1 MKRKNDH
8 FREGSSILV
17 ARTSPSSCP
26 IAIMEWF
33 LLAGQHQETDYLLR
47 KIHVCHPKR
56 GFSLHLQPLTYPR
69 DGELFN
75 KCLKTVGL
83 NPKQYGPHSLRFS
96 GALQQPRLLSQT
108 GCSCVIAAGVRS
120 QLRTCTFRKQK
131 KPSLGFPEHS
141 AYKIHLWQLFFSGLC
156 FSEETFFKFIWTKFF
171 AWTSPVLLFCPNQ
184 WATTEHDIVFVLFI
198 SFTNLLFLCRV
209 QK

>member
-1 MKRKNDH
+1 MAHGNLSELQITCLISTGFATFLRWDDLKDLTRGNLLTTSNHMSISLMKRKNDH

-69 DGELFN
+69 DSELAN

-83 NPKQYGPHSLRFS
+83 NPKQYGPHGLRFS
-96 GALQQPRLLSQT
+96 GALQQPQLLSQT

-120 QLRTCTFRKQK
+120 QLRTCTSRKWK
-131 KPSLGFPEHS
+131 KPSLGFPENS
-141 AYKIHLWQLFFSGLC
+141 
-156 FSEETFFKFIWTKFF
+156 T
-171 AWTSPVLLFCPNQ
+171 
-184 WATTEHDIVFVLFI
+184 
-198 SFTNLLFLCRV
+198 
-209 QK
+209 